1 LNLDIILEDLKSNI
15 LDKEETR
22 NKELQ
27 VLKILKEKQIVKT
40 LYSKENLLLVD
51 KNIENFSMPETIEST
66 I

>member
-15 LDKEETR
+15 FDKEQTR
-22 NKELQ
+22 SKELQ
-27 VLKILKEKQIVKT
+27 VLKILKEKQIIKP

-51 KNIENFSMPETIEST
+51 KNIENFSMDSRIEST